1 VQGIVFYGSVAL
13 LLVDLGRIIMAVIG
27 SAPLNAKMNM
37 RMKMKTSKS
46 SRAVHVHAAGPS
58 KNASLS
64 RPSSLSSST
73 TTSSTRRLMLLS
85 GAASLLFLNK
95 NNRNDSDNYALA
107 EEGSLVADLLAKSKA
122 NKAIN
127 DKHRQRTFD
136 ANLARSRTVTDQTC
150 KFPNNFFGCENYAE
164 VADVKFLSDDIKGEC
179 ASTEEGKLC
188 RSKVKNSFPS
198 FLGL

>member
-1 VQGIVFYGSVAL
+1 MQGFVFYGSVAL

-46 SRAVHVHAAGPS
+46 SRAVHVHAVGPS
-58 KNASLS
+58 KNASIS
-64 RPSSLSSST
+64 RPSSLSS

-95 NNRNDSDNYALA
+95 NNKNDSNNYALA
-107 EEGSLVADLLAKSKA
+107 EEGGLVADLLAKSKA

-150 KFPNNFFGCENYAE
+150 KFPNNFFG
-164 VADVKFLSDDIKGEC
+164 
-179 ASTEEGKLC
+179 
-188 RSKVKNSFPS
+188 
-198 FLGL
+198 